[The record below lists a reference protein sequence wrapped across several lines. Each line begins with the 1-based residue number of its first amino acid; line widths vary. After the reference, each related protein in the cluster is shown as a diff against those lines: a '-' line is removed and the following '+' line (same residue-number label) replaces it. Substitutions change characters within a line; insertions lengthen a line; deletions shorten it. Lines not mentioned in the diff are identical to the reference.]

1 MQKNDIINKYNDEED
16 KLLVAKILDKIKLAK
31 TRNQI
36 VYTDFLN
43 MHQKV
48 ISQEILKMQK
58 EENYIFFIPCE
69 EAEKPVLIIYP
80 DKYSELITENKYN
93 YSNIAEVVR
102 IKLPKEN
109 KEKYVHKDYLS
120 GIMKLG
126 IKREKIGDIFVFE
139 NGADIVVSKEISKY
153 LLESLNQLTR
163 FSKATIEEIDISEI
177 RKPDIKKEIMDI
189 RVSSLR
195 LDNIVAE
202 LAHCSRTRANEII
215 LEQRVFVNYINEEN
229 NSRLVKENDVVV
241 IRGKGKFNILRIDG
255 QTKKGKTILVVEHYI

>member
-1 MQKNDIINKYNDEED
+1 MQKDDIINKYNDEED
-16 KLLVAKILDKIKLAK
+16 KLLAARILDKIKLAK

-36 VYTDFLN
+36 EYTDFLN

-58 EENYIFFIPCE
+58 EENYTFFTPCE
-69 EAEKPVLIIYP
+69 GAEKPVLVVYTN
-80 DKYSELITENKYN
+80 KYAELFEQNKYN
-93 YSNIAEVVR
+93 YSNIAEVIR

-109 KEKYVHKDYLS
+109 KEKYIHKDYLS

-139 NGADIVVSKEISKY
+139 DGADVVVSKEISKY
-153 LLESLNQLTR
+153 LVESIGQLTR
-163 FSKATIEEIDISEI
+163 FSKAQIEKLDISEI

-195 LDNIVAE
+195 LDNMVAE
-202 LAHCSRTRANEII
+202 LAHCSRTKANEII
-215 LEQRVFVNYINEEN
+215 EAQRVFLNYINEEN
-229 NSRLVKENDVVV
+229 NSKIVKQGDIIV
-241 IRGKGKFNILRIDG
+241 IRGKGKFNVLKIDG
-255 QTKKGKTILVVEHYI
+255 QTKKGKIIVMVEHYI

>member
-1 MQKNDIINKYNDEED
+1 MQKNDIINKYKDEED
-16 KLLVAKILDKIKLAK
+16 KLLVAKILDKINLAK

-48 ISQEILKMQK
+48 ISQEILNLQK
-58 EENYIFFIPCE
+58 EKNYKFFTPCE

-80 DKYSELITENKYN
+80 DKYFELIENNKYN
-93 YSNIAEVVR
+93 YSNIADVVR

-126 IKREKIGDIFVFE
+126 IKREKVGDIFVFDD
-139 NGADIVVSKEISKY
+139 GADIIVSKEISKY
-153 LLESLNQLTR
+153 LLESLSQLTR
-163 FSKATIEEIDISEI
+163 FSKARIEKIDIAEI
-177 RKPDIKKEIMDI
+177 RKPEIKKEIIDI

-195 LDNIVAE
+195 LDNIISE
-202 LAHCSRTRANEII
+202 LAHCSRTKANEII
-215 LEQRVFVNYINEEN
+215 LEQRVFLNYINEEN
-229 NSRLVKENDVVV
+229 NSRLVKENDIVV
-241 IRGKGKFNILRIDG
+241 IRGKGKFNILKIDG
-255 QTKKGKTILVVEHYI
+255 QTKKEKIILVVEHYI

>member
-1 MQKNDIINKYNDEED
+1 MQKNDIINKYKDEED
-16 KLLVAKILDKIKLAK
+16 KLLVAKILDKINLAK

-48 ISQEILKMQK
+48 ISQEILNLQK
-58 EENYIFFIPCE
+58 EKNYKFFTPCE

-80 DKYSELITENKYN
+80 DKYFELIENNKYN
-93 YSNIAEVVR
+93 YSNIADVVR

-126 IKREKIGDIFVFE
+126 IKREKVGDIFVFDD
-139 NGADIVVSKEISKY
+139 GADIIVSKEISKY

-163 FSKATIEEIDISEI
+163 FSKARIEKIDIAEI
-177 RKPDIKKEIMDI
+177 RKPEIKKEIIDI

-195 LDNIVAE
+195 LDNIISE
-202 LAHCSRTRANEII
+202 LAHCSRTKANEII
-215 LEQRVFVNYINEEN
+215 LEQRVFLNYINEEN
-229 NSRLVKENDVVV
+229 NSRLVKENDIVV
-241 IRGKGKFNILRIDG
+241 IRGKGKFNILKIDG
-255 QTKKGKTILVVEHYI
+255 QTKKGKIILVVEHYI

>member
-1 MQKNDIINKYNDEED
+1 MQRNDIINKYKDEED
-16 KLLVAKILDKIKLAK
+16 KLLVAKILDKINLAK

-48 ISQEILKMQK
+48 ISQEILNLQK
-58 EENYIFFIPCE
+58 EKNYKFFTPCE

-80 DKYSELITENKYN
+80 DKYSELMENNQYN

-126 IKREKIGDIFVFE
+126 IKREKVGDIFVFDD
-139 NGADIVVSKEISKY
+139 GADIIVNKEISKY

-163 FSKATIEEIDISEI
+163 FSKAKIEKIDIAEI
-177 RKPDIKKEIMDI
+177 RKPEIKKEIIDI

-195 LDNIVAE
+195 LDNIISE
-202 LAHCSRTRANEII
+202 LAHCSRTKANEII
-215 LEQRVFVNYINEEN
+215 LEQRVFINYINENN
-229 NSRLVKENDVVV
+229 NSKLVKENDIVV
-241 IRGKGKFNILRIDG
+241 IRGKGRFNILKIDG
-255 QTKKGKTILVVEHYI
+255 QTKKGKIILVVEHYI

>member
-1 MQKNDIINKYNDEED
+1 MQRNDIINKYKDEED
-16 KLLVAKILDKIKLAK
+16 KLLVAKILDKINLAK
-31 TRNQI
+31 TRKQI

-48 ISQEILKMQK
+48 ISQEILNLQK
-58 EENYIFFIPCE
+58 EKNYKFFTPCE

-80 DKYSELITENKYN
+80 DKYFELIENNKYN
-93 YSNIAEVVR
+93 YSNIADVVR

-126 IKREKIGDIFVFE
+126 IKREKVGDIFVFDD
-139 NGADIVVSKEISKY
+139 GADIIVSKEISKY

-163 FSKATIEEIDISEI
+163 FSKARIEKIDIAEI
-177 RKPDIKKEIMDI
+177 RKPEIKKEIIDI

-195 LDNIVAE
+195 LDNIISE
-202 LAHCSRTRANEII
+202 LAHCSRTKANEII
-215 LEQRVFVNYINEEN
+215 LEQRVFLNYINEEN
-229 NSRLVKENDVVV
+229 NSRLVKEKDIVV
-241 IRGKGKFNILRIDG
+241 IRGKGKFNILKIDG
-255 QTKKGKTILVVEHYI
+255 QNKKGKIILVVEHYI

>member
-1 MQKNDIINKYNDEED
+1 MQKNDIINKYNNEED
-16 KLLVAKILDKIKLAK
+16 KLLVAKILDKIKSAK

-48 ISQEILKMQK
+48 ISQDILKMQK
-58 EENYIFFIPCE
+58 QENYTFFAPCK
-69 EAEKPVLIIYP
+69 EAEKPVLVIYP
-80 DKYSELITENKYN
+80 DKYSELFTENKYS

-126 IKREKIGDIFVFE
+126 IKREKVGDIFVFE
-139 NGADIVVSKEISKY
+139 DGADIVVSKEISKY

-163 FSKATIEEIDISEI
+163 FSKAVIEKIDISEI
-177 RKPDIKKEIMDI
+177 RKPDIKKEIIDI

-195 LDNIVAE
+195 LDNVIAE

-229 NSRLVKENDVVV
+229 NSKLVKENDILV
-241 IRGKGKFNILRIDG
+241 IRGKGKFNILKIDG
-255 QTKKGKTILVVEHYI
+255 QTKKGKIILVVEHYI

>member
-1 MQKNDIINKYNDEED
+1 MQRNDIINKYKDEED
-16 KLLVAKILDKIKLAK
+16 KLLVAKILDKINLAK

-48 ISQEILKMQK
+48 ISQEILNLQK
-58 EENYIFFIPCE
+58 EKNYKFFTPCE

-80 DKYSELITENKYN
+80 DKYSEVIENNKYN

-126 IKREKIGDIFVFE
+126 IKREKVGDIFVFDD
-139 NGADIVVSKEISKY
+139 GADIIVNKEISKY

-163 FSKATIEEIDISEI
+163 FSKAKIEKIDIAEI
-177 RKPDIKKEIMDI
+177 RKPEIKKEIIDI

-195 LDNIVAE
+195 LDNIISE
-202 LAHCSRTRANEII
+202 LAHFSRTKANEII
-215 LEQRVFVNYINEEN
+215 LEQRVFINYINENN
-229 NSRLVKENDVVV
+229 NSKLVKENDIVV
-241 IRGKGKFNILRIDG
+241 IRGKGKFNILKIDG
-255 QTKKGKTILVVEHYI
+255 QTKKGKIILVVEHYI